1 MMAGTPRPR
10 PINIERTKFYP
21 TFEIL
26 LSTRN
31 FLLSF
36 TIAVAGQFFFMPI
49 TYGQS
54 SQTYLVNAGEFDCI
68 PIENFGLKG
77 VRLWEPEETIK
88 RLLGE
93 PESISHRG
101 SEDDGGY
108 YDITIY
114 HYPGLVIEAIHQHVD
129 RIIATSPEIAMS
141 SGIRLVDSRADV
153 QATFGR
159 KPRSLSRNP
168 KEIHLVT
175 CPKNGEWVQE
185 DYVTLEFNT
194 EGKLAS
200 IRYEANRP

>member
-1 MMAGTPRPR
+1 M
-10 PINIERTKFYP
+10 NIGRTMFYS
-21 TFEIL
+21 TYEIL
-26 LSTRN
+26 LSVRIR
-31 FLLSF
+31 LLSLV
-36 TIAVAGQFFFMPI
+36 IAVAGHFLFVPI

-54 SQTYLVNAGEFDCI
+54 SQTYLVNAGEFDCV

-93 PESISHRG
+93 PESISHSG

-114 HYPGLVIEAIHQHVD
+114 HYPGLDIEAIRRHVD
-129 RIIATSPEIAMS
+129 RIIATSPETAMS
-141 SGIRLVDSRADV
+141 SGIRIGDSQADV
-153 QATFGR
+153 RTKFGR
-159 KPRSLSRNP
+159 KPRSLSPNP

-175 CPKNGEWVQE
+175 CPKDGDWVQE

-194 EGKLAS
+194 EGKLTG

>member
-1 MMAGTPRPR
+1 MP
-10 PINIERTKFYP
+10 YP
-21 TFEIL
+21 TSEIS
-26 LSTRN
+26 LSMRI
-31 FLLSF
+31 FLRSF
-36 TIAVAGQFFFMPI
+36 VIAVAGQFLFMPI

-54 SQTYLVNAGEFDCI
+54 SQTYLVNAGEFDCL

-77 VRLWEPEETIK
+77 VRLWELEETI
-88 RLLGE
+88 RELLGE
-93 PESISHRG
+93 PDSISHSG

-114 HYPGLVIEAIHQHVD
+114 HYPGLVIEAIRQHVD

-141 SGIRLVDSRADV
+141 SGIRIGDSQADV
-153 QATFGR
+153 RTKFGR
-159 KPRSLSRNP
+159 KPRSLSPDP

-175 CPKNGEWVQE
+175 CPRDGEWVRE

-194 EGKLAS
+194 VGKLTG